1 MHRLAYLRVGLAA
14 VLAPVGEKIPI
25 TDLYKMPIA
34 ISLGAIAAILAVA
47 VAASP
52 WRARLLERAT
62 GNESPPTGR
71 APADEGGD

>member
-14 VLAPVGEKIPI
+14 VLSPVGEKMLI
-25 TDLYKMPIA
+25 TDPYKMPIA
-34 ISLGAIAAILAVA
+34 ISLSAIAAILAGA

-62 GNESPPTGR
+62 GDESPPAGR
-71 APADEGGD
+71 APTDEGGD